1 MHAIRH
7 PVSVFAT
14 VVQALAYRQLKSR
27 FGGYRLGLAWVL
39 IEPLLQIAVFTFIMG
54 AHGERM
60 MPGIEF
66 PVFLVLGITLFDLFA
81 DNLSQSM
88 GAIGA
93 NRGLLVYHQIIPFD
107 FLFTRWLMELV
118 IAVMVLAV
126 LMGIGAWAG
135 FTVLP
140 HDPLGALLV
149 VACFALFVLGIALIA
164 GVVGEVVDRDL
175 RRLVP
180 FLNRPLYFMSG
191 IFFPLAAI
199 PPDLRP
205 WIDWNPILHA
215 LELFRSAWF
224 ESYPGQYA
232 SWPTLAGWTV
242 GILGFGTLLYRRHRH
257 RLGRSDT

>member
-1 MHAIRH
+1 MRAIRH
-7 PVSVFAT
+7 PVHVFLS

-27 FGGYRLGLAWVL
+27 FGGYRLGFAWVL
-39 IEPLLQIAVFTFIMG
+39 LEPLLQIAVFTFMLG
-54 AHGERM
+54 MHGERM

-93 NRGLLVYHQIIPFD
+93 HRGLLVYHQIVPFD
-107 FLFTRWLMELV
+107 VLVTRWLMELV
-118 IAVMVLAV
+118 IAILVLTV

-135 FTVLP
+135 FSVLP
-140 HDPLGALLV
+140 HDPLGALAV
-149 VACFALFVLGIALIA
+149 VACFAMLTLGVALIG

-191 IFFPLAAI
+191 IFFPL
-199 PPDLRP
+199 
-205 WIDWNPILHA
+205 
-215 LELFRSAWF
+215 
-224 ESYPGQYA
+224 
-232 SWPTLAGWTV
+232 
-242 GILGFGTLLYRRHRH
+242 
-257 RLGRSDT
+257 